1 MTIELTLLGCTL
13 LLAVFQI
20 LLASTFRTLETGAAY
35 NGGPRDSDGPPMG
48 KMTGRLKR
56 AQNNLLETLPLFI
69 AAVLMVSVL
78 GRESSMSSYGVW
90 TYFIARIVY
99 IPMYASG
106 IPRIRS
112 LVWLIS
118 MVGLLM
124 VLASAMLPD

>member
-1 MTIELTLLGCTL
+1 MSIELTLLGCTL

-20 LLASTFRTLETGAAY
+20 LLASTFRTLETGPAY
-35 NGGPRDSDGPPMG
+35 NGGPRDTDGPPMG

-69 AAVLMVSVL
+69 AAVLMLSL
-78 GRESSMSSYGVW
+78 MDRESSLSLYGAW

-99 IPMYASG
+99 IPLYASG
-106 IPRIRS
+106 IPKLRS
-112 LVWLIS
+112 LVWIIS

-124 VLASAMLPD
+124 VLASAMLPF